1 MESLKNKLIKFM
13 VGRYGMDQLYYAMLF
28 LALGLMV
35 INIKVNTPILMVLS
49 DGLILLIILR
59 SFSRNIQKRTNENN
73 LFLKI
78 WNPIKKESRIFWR
91 RIKEIRVHRYR
102 KCPKCK
108 KTLQLPIKR
117 GKHTVNCPECHEKFE
132 VRVII

>member
-13 VGRYGMDQLYYAMLF
+13 SGRYGMDQLYYALLF

-49 DGLILLIILR
+49 DGLFVLIIFR
-59 SFSRNIQKRTNENN
+59 SFSRNISKRSNEND

-91 RIKEIRVHRYR
+91 RITEIRVHRYR

-108 KTLQLPIKR
+108 KTLKLPIKR
-117 GKHTVNCPECHEKFE
+117 GKHRVNCPECHENFE